1 MIFVTGASGLVGS
14 HLVSRLLKNN
24 VRIRALRRPDSDLG
38 LLQKVISRDH
48 AHPDQMLDKIE
59 WVTGDILDYYSLE
72 TALEKVHTVYHCAAI
87 VSFEGTDKGK
97 MLKNNILGTANMVN
111 AALYHGV
118 EAFCYV
124 SSIAALGR
132 STKGIQVTE
141 KTIWKNSDRN
151 TVYAQSKHEA
161 EKEVWRGIA
170 EGLPAVI
177 VNPSIVLGAGNW
189 ANGSAAIIHTVNNGL
204 KFYTK
209 GINGF
214 VDVKDLTEVMIL
226 LVQKKLFGERF
237 IVSAADVSYQQ
248 LFEWIA
254 AGLNV
259 EGPKI
264 YANRMMSKIAWRW
277 FALRKLLSGKRALI
291 TRETAKTAHSKH
303 HYPAT
308 KLIGL
313 TGFNFKP
320 LQQSI
325 NEITAIY
332 RDENS

>member
-1 MIFVTGASGLVGS
+1 MIFVTGATGLLGS
-14 HLVSRLLKNN
+14 HLVSRLLGTHEK
-24 VRIRALRRPDSDLG
+24 VRALRRPGSDFR
-38 LLQKVISRDH
+38 LLQKVISRNH
-48 AHPDQMLDKIE
+48 AHPDQMFNQIE

-72 TALEKVHTVYHCAAI
+72 AALEKVHTVYHCAAI
-87 VSFEGTDKGK
+87 VSFEGSDNGR
-97 MLKNNILGTANMVN
+97 MLQNNILGTANMVN
-111 AALYHGV
+111 AALHMGV
-118 EAFCYV
+118 DAFCYV

-132 STKGIQVTE
+132 ATNGTKVTE
-141 KTIWKNSDRN
+141 RTIWKNSDRN

-170 EGLPAVI
+170 EGLKAVI
-177 VNPSIVLGAGNW
+177 VNPSIILGAGNW
-189 ANGSAAIIHTVNNGL
+189 DNGSAAIIRTVDNGL
-204 KFYTK
+204 RFYTK

-237 IVSAADVSYQQ
+237 IVSAADVSYQK
-248 LFEWIA
+248 LFEWVA

-264 YANRMMSKIAWRW
+264 YANQVMSKIAWRL
-277 FALRKLLSGKRALI
+277 FVLRKLISGKQALI

-303 HYPAT
+303 HYPT
-308 KLIGL
+308 DKLISH

-332 RDENS
+332 REENQ